1 MQLTSRTSL
10 DLPRASG
17 PTSHKRGNEGAS
29 LDIQPLGNKEC
40 KIVRC
45 GDRISRD
52 VSTES
57 GETEGK
63 SDEKGSGS
71 RGPEGDDTSG
81 IPVKGAVNGLNMI
94 SIWRL
99 SGTYDLPGQQTQ

>member
-1 MQLTSRTSL
+1 MQLTSGTSL

-17 PTSHKRGNEGAS
+17 PTSQKRGNESAS
-29 LDIQPLGNKEC
+29 LDIQPFGNKEC

-45 GDRISRD
+45 GDRIGRN
-52 VSTES
+52 VSTEG
-57 GETEGK
+57 GETKGK

-81 IPVKGAVNGLNMI
+81 IPVEGAVNGLNMI
-94 SIWRL
+94 
-99 SGTYDLPGQQTQ
+99 

>member
-40 KIVRC
+40 KIVGC